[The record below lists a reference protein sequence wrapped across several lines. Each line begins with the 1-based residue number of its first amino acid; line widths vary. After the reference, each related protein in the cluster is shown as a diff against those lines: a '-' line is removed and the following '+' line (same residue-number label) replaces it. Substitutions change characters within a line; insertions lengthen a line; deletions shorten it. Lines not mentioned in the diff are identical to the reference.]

1 MVQTK
6 LARAIA
12 ALSDPSKN
20 DLNHKPVEHRR
31 QILANNRF
39 PEDNQQI
46 TNRPPQARNSP
57 IPHMP
62 NNGRFHG
69 RARDPRLR
77 LHLRKGIVK
86 KAFRD

>member
-46 TNRPPQARNSP
+46 TNRPP
-57 IPHMP
+57 
-62 NNGRFHG
+62 
-69 RARDPRLR
+69 
-77 LHLRKGIVK
+77 
-86 KAFRD
+86 